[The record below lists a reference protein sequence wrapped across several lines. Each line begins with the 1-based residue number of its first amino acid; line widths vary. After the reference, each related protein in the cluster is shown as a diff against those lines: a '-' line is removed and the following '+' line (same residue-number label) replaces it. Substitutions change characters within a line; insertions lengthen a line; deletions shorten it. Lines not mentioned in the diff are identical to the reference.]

1 MPHRMPTQTLGQLL
15 RQARQT
21 QGLSLRQ
28 TAVHVHRR
36 AGQSLSPQ
44 YLSNLEQ
51 DRRTPSLL
59 ILSAL
64 AEVLDIPYSLLLAH
78 ARKADAIVRQYL
90 QRRPDCEAAIIEL
103 FLVAEQYQFA
113 AWERLIRQIHRPE
126 T

>member
-1 MPHRMPTQTLGQLL
+1 MPHRMPLQTLGQVL
-15 RQARQT
+15 REARQT

-28 TAVHVHRR
+28 TAVQVHHR

-51 DRRTPSLL
+51 DRRSPSLPL
-59 ILSAL
+59 LSAL
-64 AEVLDIPYSLLLAH
+64 ADVLEIPSSLLFAH
-78 ARKADAIVRQYL
+78 ARKAEAIVRRYL

-103 FLVAEQYQFA
+103 FLLAEQYQFA